1 MQYGFVLPGGD
12 IHTLAQLA
20 YEAEEA
26 GWDGVFIPDCIYIEG
41 TQDNSTSLGFDPWIA
56 LAAIAMCTE
65 RIRIG
70 PMLTPPSRR
79 RPWKLARETTTL
91 DILSQGRLIL
101 SVGLGALDDGGFG
114 KVGDAT
120 DVKTRAQMLD
130 ESLAILAG
138 LWSGKPFSFD
148 GTHYSMQEMTFTP
161 TPIQKPRIPVWVV
174 GAWPHQKSMQRVL
187 QWDGLLPNKKDSTDT
202 PITPADIQA
211 MKAYIDERRT
221 HNTPF
226 DIVMEGTTLGDKPEA
241 TVAIVRPFVEA
252 GITWWL
258 ESMWFA
264 PNGPN
269 ELRARIQQGPPSKML
284 L

>member
-20 YEAEEA
+20 HEAEEA
-26 GWDGVFIPDCIYIEG
+26 GWDGVFIPDCIDIEG
-41 TQDNSTSLGFDPWIA
+41 TQDPASLGFDPWIA
-56 LAAIAMCTE
+56 LAAIAMRTE

-91 DILSQGRLIL
+91 DILSHGRLIL

-138 LWSGKPFSFD
+138 LWSGKPFSFE
-148 GTHYSMQEMTFTP
+148 GRHYHIQEMTFVP

-187 QWDGLLPNKKDSTDT
+187 HWDGLLPNKKDGTDT
-202 PITPADIQA
+202 PITPVDIQA
-211 MKAYIDERRT
+211 MKSYIDARHT
-221 HNTPF
+221 NNTPF
-226 DIVMEGTTLGDKPEA
+226 DIVMEGTTPGNRPEA
-241 TVAIVRPFVEA
+241 VAAIVHPFIEA

-258 ESMWFA
+258 ESMWTA

-269 ELRARIQQGPPSKML
+269 ELYTRIQQGPPSKML
-284 L
+284 